1 MKKELFNGVNCKIP
15 MNLQFF
21 AKEGESAGGGS
32 GTEGAG
38 TDPEVAKTEESE
50 KKSFDEVLSDTEY
63 QAEFDRRVQKALET
77 QKAKLEILYDDKV
90 SEAEKL
96 AKMNEK
102 EKNQYLQKKQEKA
115 LEERERA
122 ITKRE
127 LMAEAKNTLAEKKL
141 PVHLSEILNYTDADS
156 CKESIT
162 AVEKAFREA
171 VEARVQDQLKG
182 SVPPKKAQTESNLLE
197 KQIEAL
203 MMGR

>member
-38 TDPEVAKTEESE
+38 TDPEGGNKPPE

-77 QKAKLEILYDDKV
+77 QKAKLEIFYDDKV

-96 AKMNEK
+96 AKMNKK

-141 PVHLSEILNYTDADS
+141 PVHLAEILNYTDADS
-156 CKESIT
+156 CKKSIT

-171 VEARVQDQLKG
+171 VEVGVQDQLKG